1 MSWIRIQELIRKEFV
16 QLFRDPR
23 MRRLLIIGPIL
34 QLLIFGYVVTTD
46 VRDITVA
53 FLDQSRTRESRM
65 VFDGFS
71 ANRTFRITHQ
81 PSSEKQLQDVL
92 LKGKVDVAVHV
103 PPDFSEQIRKGASGA
118 IQVLADG
125 TMSNMAAVR
134 IAYAT
139 QVIEGINHTLI
150 HEMYPEPLKYGRID
164 DRTRT
169 WYNPNLNSEDFFVP
183 GVVGALI
190 MMITLLFTSM
200 AIIREREVG
209 TLEQLVV
216 TPLKPLELIMG
227 KTVPYVIVAIAQ
239 MVMVT
244 LLAIYWFDIPLKG
257 SWWLLLLGACLF
269 LLSTVG
275 IGIFISTVSATQQ
288 QAMMTTFFF
297 ILPTFL
303 LAGLIFPIAN
313 MPEVI
318 QWTTYAIPLRYFL
331 VIIRGVFLKDVG
343 FDVLWPQYAA
353 LFILGTILFAGAV
366 SRFRKRID

>member
-1 MSWIRIQELIRKEFV
+1 MNWIRIRELIRKEFV

-23 MRRLLIIGPIL
+23 MRRLLIIGPVL
-34 QLLIFGYVVTTD
+34 QLLLFGYVVTTD

-53 FLDQSRTRESRM
+53 FLDQARTRESRM
-65 VFDGFS
+65 VLDGFT

-81 PSSEKQLQDVL
+81 PASEQELEEVL
-92 LKGKVDVAVHV
+92 LRSEVDLAVQV
-103 PPDFSEQIRKGASGA
+103 LPDFSAQIRKGNSGT

-139 QVIEGINHTLI
+139 QVLEGINQTLMN
-150 HEMYPEPLKYGRID
+150 EMYPEELEYGKID
-164 DRTRT
+164 DRIRT
-169 WYNPNLNSEDFFVP
+169 WYNPNLNSEVFFVP

-209 TLEQLVV
+209 TLEQLIV
-216 TPLKPLELIMG
+216 TPLKPFELILG
-227 KTVPYVIVAIAQ
+227 KTIPYVIIAIVQ
-239 MVMVT
+239 MVLVT

-257 SWWLLLLGACLF
+257 SWWLLLLGTCLF
-269 LLSTVG
+269 LLNTVG

-297 ILPTFL
+297 LLPTFL
-303 LAGLIFPIAN
+303 LAGLMFPIAN

-318 QWTTYAIPLRYFL
+318 QWITYAIPLRYFL

-343 FDVLWPQYAA
+343 FDVLWPQYLA
-353 LFILGTILFAGAV
+353 LFILGMVLFAGAV